1 LGQSVKYWGY
11 SSLLRQARWVSP
23 YFEGEKV
30 FRGTTLDDLDNYKE
44 GKVYYW
50 PFFIS
55 TSANESI
62 AQKFGP
68 VLFII
73 EIPYSSP
80 FSALDIRSYSIYPK
94 EEEILFHP
102 YTRFKVL
109 KKERNTVTVT
119 VY

>member
-1 LGQSVKYWGY
+1 
-11 SSLLRQARWVSP
+11 
-23 YFEGEKV
+23 
-30 FRGTTLDDLDNYKE
+30 
-44 GKVYYW
+44 
-50 PFFIS
+50 
-55 TSANESI
+55 
-62 AQKFGP
+62 